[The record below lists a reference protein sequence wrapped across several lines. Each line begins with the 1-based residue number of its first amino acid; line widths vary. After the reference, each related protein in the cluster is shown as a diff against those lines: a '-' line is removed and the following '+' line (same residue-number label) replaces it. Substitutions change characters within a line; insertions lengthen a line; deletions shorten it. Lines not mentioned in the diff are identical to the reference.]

1 MALKFL
7 NDGFF
12 DGKVGIGTNS
22 PEKKLDVRGD
32 IQIHSGSSANSVQE
46 LGFKNF
52 INTAFLRASY
62 TNPAS
67 ITETYLAFH
76 TNTSGAIN
84 GTVAE
89 QMRIAGNKVGIG
101 TSIPS
106 AKLDVKETTSDV
118 AGEIIVGGLIDGG
131 TDNVAFGKLSFAN
144 TNAANTQT
152 NDILASIAG
161 EKPDSSNRGELVFS
175 TSNETAPVERMRIDK
190 DGLVGIG
197 TDDPDHT
204 LHVSA
209 AAGSAKITSTAGG
222 ANLFLESLATATSRI
237 RYNGLSPF
245 AIRDDNTNS
254 DRLTILANGN
264 VGIGTTSPGALLHV
278 RAATDVTGTIEV
290 QGGKATVTAV
300 GEVNSELNFGSND
313 ASIVGGI
320 GGSIKSIT
328 ESVNGSKAGMGFYTA
343 LQGRTPELKEAMRID
358 SDGNFDFKDGSA
370 LFKKQILNNNNA
382 NVDGSNFKSSTTNKA
397 SNLFAYEVERN
408 GSSYGIT
415 NAGELIASDA
425 TFGGDVGIGTTSPIS
440 PLQIIGGTSYQ
451 NISIGSS
458 LNDNTAKRAGITFP
472 HYDAQ
477 EEQVALINSYIDT
490 NISYVSIGGSATA
503 FNATENI
510 RFYTAANTNTLGG
523 TERMRING
531 DGNVGIGTTN
541 PTAPLQ
547 VAGIAEYTNNTTA
560 KAAGLTA
567 GAFYR
572 TGDLLKVVH

>member
-12 DGKVGIGTNS
+12 DGKVGIGTDD
-22 PEKKLDVRGD
+22 PEHVLHVKDTSDTVTLL
-32 IQIHSGSSANSVQE
+32 QLESGYN
-46 LGFKNF
+46 
-52 INTAFLRASY
+52 
-62 TNPAS
+62 NPS
-67 ITETYLAFH
+67 
-76 TNTSGAIN
+76 
-84 GTVAE
+84 
-89 QMRIAGNKVGIG
+89 GNK
-101 TSIPS
+101 SIHW
-106 AKLDVKETTSDV
+106 SD
-118 AGEIIVGGLIDGG
+118 A
-131 TDNVAFGKLSFAN
+131 
-144 TNAANTQT
+144 
-152 NDILASIAG
+152 
-161 EKPDSSNRGELVFS
+161 
-175 TSNETAPVERMRIDK
+175 TSNIGRISVDYTAPMAKMRF
-190 DGLVGIG
+190 
-197 TDDPDHT
+197 
-204 LHVSA
+204 
-209 AAGSAKITSTAGG
+209 GSFYNSGYQTADVMVIQG
-222 ANLFLESLATATSRI
+222 
-237 RYNGLSPF
+237 
-245 AIRDDNTNS
+245 
-254 DRLTILANGN
+254 NGN
-264 VGIGTTSPGALLHV
+264 VGIGTTSPDALLHV

-290 QGGKATVTAV
+290 QGGKAIVTAV

-313 ASIVGGI
+313 GSIVGGI

-328 ESVNGSKAGMGFYTA
+328 EFANGAKVGMGFYTA

-547 VAGIAEYTNNTTA
+547 VTGIAEYTNNTTA